1 MEDKIMRKKLGIF
14 LSLWLCISMILLPFA
29 STQVSAAE
37 ANMATLNF
45 DGASIENGKAI
56 FVIEDDCKVRL
67 TLCTRDWDTG
77 SYTNCSIDKNNM
89 QVDLEDKDY
98 YLQVAMVLDE
108 SSMDGLLGVS
118 TAGLRLYINNVSHD
132 VSRNSYVKIDGYVF
146 SGDLNIKITREIPPS
161 PNPGYPDDI
170 QIMGTYDGFGMEI
183 YLNSAKIGAE
193 SSQIQGTG
201 KGYASGEIYNLLR
214 IQLAFGDG
222 DIGTVTVN
230 GKAITLP
237 EGTKDTVEFTIAPA
251 SEYVIEVTKKPTI
264 IPRTIIWAKDKT
276 GNNGLKDYELLKNGT
291 LEILEIKNPDGT
303 SIGLDGVKQD
313 TNYGWAS
320 VIPSSEIILRVVPEY
335 GYQLGSITINGQSLT
350 PLSDASTFSYTMPDE
365 NVHISG
371 IFTKAE
377 DQVELKTDK
386 VKKALIQLAE
396 NEITSG
402 NNRLTIKDA
411 VLTQQQLEAFKKA
424 AGDYHITGYFDIK
437 LAQILYKNTVANLW
451 VNNIETLK
459 KPAKVSLQIEADWE
473 PANSELAVIHEKKD
487 GTYEIIP
494 ASFDVATKMVMFQTD
509 GFSNY
514 AIAYKK
520 VETTTED
527 QTGAT
532 TEDPSEDTTGDVTEA
547 STEETTEPETET
559 TTGETT
565 EVTTEN
571 SSEGTTTDRTEDG
584 TGSTTQSGD
593 GDTTEVKK
601 DDKTA
606 SPKTGDDMNLAVLY
620 ILLAVSGMGCL
631 YTIRKR

>member
-146 SGDLNIKITREIPPS
+146 SGDLNIKITRETSPS

-170 QIMGTYDGFGMEI
+170 QIMGTNDGFGMEI

-251 SEYVIEVTKKPTI
+251 SEYVIKVTKKPTI

-320 VIPSSEIILRVVPEY
+320 VIPSSEIILRAVPEY

-487 GTYEIIP
+487 GT
-494 ASFDVATKMVMFQTD
+494 
-509 GFSNY
+509 
-514 AIAYKK
+514 
-520 VETTTED
+520 
-527 QTGAT
+527 
-532 TEDPSEDTTGDVTEA
+532 
-547 STEETTEPETET
+547 
-559 TTGETT
+559 
-565 EVTTEN
+565 
-571 SSEGTTTDRTEDG
+571 
-584 TGSTTQSGD
+584 
-593 GDTTEVKK
+593 
-601 DDKTA
+601 
-606 SPKTGDDMNLAVLY
+606 
-620 ILLAVSGMGCL
+620 
-631 YTIRKR
+631 

>member
-146 SGDLNIKITREIPPS
+146 SGDLNIKITRETSPS

-170 QIMGTYDGFGMEI
+170 QIMGTNDGFGMEI

-251 SEYVIEVTKKPTI
+251 SEYVIKLQ
-264 IPRTIIWAKDKT
+264 RSRRS
-276 GNNGLKDYELLKNGT
+276 YQELLYGPK
-291 LEILEIKNPDGT
+291 IK
-303 SIGLDGVKQD
+303 Q
-313 TNYGWAS
+313 
-320 VIPSSEIILRVVPEY
+320 VIM
-335 GYQLGSITINGQSLT
+335 
-350 PLSDASTFSYTMPDE
+350 D
-365 NVHISG
+365 
-371 IFTKAE
+371 
-377 DQVELKTDK
+377 
-386 VKKALIQLAE
+386 
-396 NEITSG
+396 
-402 NNRLTIKDA
+402 
-411 VLTQQQLEAFKKA
+411 
-424 AGDYHITGYFDIK
+424 
-437 LAQILYKNTVANLW
+437 
-451 VNNIETLK
+451 
-459 KPAKVSLQIEADWE
+459 
-473 PANSELAVIHEKKD
+473 
-487 GTYEIIP
+487 
-494 ASFDVATKMVMFQTD
+494 
-509 GFSNY
+509 
-514 AIAYKK
+514 
-520 VETTTED
+520 
-527 QTGAT
+527 
-532 TEDPSEDTTGDVTEA
+532 
-547 STEETTEPETET
+547 
-559 TTGETT
+559 
-565 EVTTEN
+565 
-571 SSEGTTTDRTEDG
+571 
-584 TGSTTQSGD
+584 
-593 GDTTEVKK
+593 
-601 DDKTA
+601 
-606 SPKTGDDMNLAVLY
+606 
-620 ILLAVSGMGCL
+620 
-631 YTIRKR
+631 